1 MFKKIDKKEIS
12 LKNIVSIILYS
23 LLFWVL
29 IGYILLPIGNTFL
42 QAFSSGDG
50 YSFEVFKDYI
60 SNSNNIDVIRNTLIL
75 GVGSVLVCGIV
86 GISLALYMTFIC
98 GKGKKIVHILLLSP
112 MMIPGV
118 ILVIACIQLY
128 GETGII
134 TKVIELLLPSLNLN
148 LKFSGLGAILFVVAY
163 TQYVYFYLN
172 VYIALKYVD
181 YSTIEAA
188 KGMGAS
194 KIRIFFDIIMPVIR
208 PAIITSTIVTF
219 ASGISTFSAPN
230 LIGGGFK
237 VLSTQIVR
245 AKANNYMDIASVQV
259 VILLLIGISFM
270 VLLQYYGKKYKIVAS
285 LKAQSFKNYNKRSTI
300 FTIICN
306 IIIGIQ
312 IIIIML
318 PLVSIIYLSFVTT
331 HSIMTTI
338 FPREFTLQNYSMI
351 FEKSRVLKP
360 IINSLNMSLIT
371 VVVGLIITVP
381 VAYSVIKRDSKYN
394 NLAKFII
401 MLPWCMPASAIVIN
415 LINSFN
421 KENIFAFNQSL
432 IGGFWIL
439 PIAYII
445 YALPLLFTS
454 NEVAMKSINLG
465 LEEASRSLGA
475 SKLKTFYNII
485 IPNMMP
491 GIVSGG
497 VLVFIRTIGEYTM
510 SVLLYGVHNRPIS
523 ISIVTNMQEFNIG
536 ISMAYGVLLIV
547 ICYFA
552 LAVILK
558 LDKKKYI

>member
-12 LKNIVSIILYS
+12 LKNIISIILYG

-29 IGYILLPIGNTFL
+29 IGYIVLPIGNTFL
-42 QAFSSGDG
+42 QAFSRGDG

-98 GKGKKIVHILLLSP
+98 DKGKKIIHILLLSP

-270 VLLQYYGKKYKIVAS
+270 LLLQYYGKKYKIVAS